1 MRLLASI
8 AAATV
13 LSVFALG
20 QQSLPRVFN
29 TYTPGPC
36 SPNGQDHGGCPPG
49 TLVKIRVSQVTSGL
63 VRPWQIAFLPGGD
76 MLVTENPGRL
86 RLIHKGVLDPQP
98 VAGWPGTMQADALY
112 AVLVHP
118 QFAQNKFVYLT
129 YQKKDGKG
137 KDTLALAR
145 GRLDGNR
152 LVNIDDVFVAEG
164 WGTGGTISGRA
175 VFGPDGMIYMAFGDR
190 DRLSLSDDNQYRML
204 AQDLSSDIGKVL
216 RVREDGS
223 IPPDNPFVGRA
234 GARPEIYTYGHRNPF
249 GLAWSPQT
257 GQMFETEIGP
267 MGGDELNILQ
277 PGKNYGWPLVSMG
290 RIYTSNTVSSQ
301 SWYREDMEMPAMFWV
316 PAISPS
322 GLIVYT
328 GERFPLWKGHLFSGA
343 LSGQQ
348 LLRIAF
354 NQPLPQ
360 TERRE
365 TMLTELHVRIRDVQQ
380 GPDGL
385 IYVATEQPI
394 NGPGP
399 VRNSPDG
406 MILRIEP
413 AE

>member
-1 MRLLASI
+1 MRALVVLWGAL
-8 AAATV
+8 TV
-13 LSVFALG
+13 CAQTQTF
-20 QQSLPRVFN
+20 PRTFN

-36 SPNGQDHGGCPPG
+36 SANGQEHGGCPPG
-49 TLVKIRVSQVTSGL
+49 TLVKIRVVEVAGGL
-63 VRPWQIAFLPGGD
+63 IRPFQLAFLPGGD
-76 MLVTENPGRL
+76 ILVTESTGQL
-86 RLIHKGVLDPQP
+86 RIIRNGKLDPQP
-98 VAGWPGTMQADALY
+98 IAGWPGAMQADALY

-118 QFAQNKFVYLT
+118 QYAQNKFIYLT

-145 GRLDGNR
+145 GRLDGNK
-152 LVNIDDVFVAEG
+152 LVNVDDVFVADA
-164 WGTGGTISGRA
+164 WASGGSMSGRA
-175 VFGPDGMIYMAFGDR
+175 VFGPEGMIYLAVGDR
-190 DRLSLSDDNQYRML
+190 DRLSLADDPQYRTL

-216 RVREDGS
+216 RVRDDGS
-223 IPPDNPFVGRA
+223 IPPDNPFVGKA
-234 GARPEIYTYGHRNPF
+234 GAKPEIYTYGHRNTF
-249 GLAWSPQT
+249 GLAYNQQT
-257 GQMFETEIGP
+257 NQMFQTEIGP

-301 SWYREDMEMPAMFWV
+301 SWYREGMEMPRLFWM

-328 GERFPLWKGHLFSGA
+328 GEKFPLWKGHLFSGA

-348 LLRIAF
+348 LQRIAF

-365 TMLTELHVRIRDVQQ
+365 SMLMQLGLRIRDVQQ

-385 IYVATEQPI
+385 IYVTTEMPT

-399 VRNSPDG
+399 ARNIADG
-406 MILRIEP
+406 MVLRIEP